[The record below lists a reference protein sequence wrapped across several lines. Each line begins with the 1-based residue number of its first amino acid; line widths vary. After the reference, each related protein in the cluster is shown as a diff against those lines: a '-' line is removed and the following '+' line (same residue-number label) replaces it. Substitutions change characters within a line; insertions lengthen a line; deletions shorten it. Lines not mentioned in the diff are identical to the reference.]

1 MEHPVGGEA
10 TDARTSVEETLD
22 PTTDAEWEAVRALG
36 HRMVDQ
42 VVALHRYVGTQPA
55 WRPVPAA
62 SRQVLRGPLEPGG
75 APLDRAVADFEEHVL
90 PYHLGNIH
98 PRGWGWVNGTG
109 TTLGALADLM
119 ASALNVNCA
128 GASTG
133 ARYVEE
139 QVVDTLKEAL
149 GWPAAGSGVLT
160 SGASVANLVGLAAAR
175 GRAVAEMGAE
185 AGRIGLPH
193 VHAALTVYTSVAAH
207 NSVDRAVR
215 LLGIGTDQL
224 RKIPVDDEGRM
235 DLAALEEALAED
247 AAQGFHPACVVATAG
262 TVDRGAVDPLRRLAD
277 LCARERVWLHVDGAF
292 GAVAALAPELRP
304 LVAGMERADSLAF
317 DLHKWMHVPIEAGCV
332 LVRDPEDH
340 RRPFSVPA
348 AYLRKAAR
356 GIAGTEPWMSDYG
369 PQLTRGYR
377 ALKSWFYL
385 KHYGTAKLGRLVVQ
399 NVRQTRELE
408 ALLRAQPRLQ
418 VLASGPLCVLCFR
431 YVAEGLDGP
440 ALDAFNEEL
449 LADIQESGRAQLSG
463 TAVDGAFALRLA
475 ITNHRTRRE
484 DLAAF
489 VADVVALGDRR
500 RAAGTLA

>member
-1 MEHPVGGEA
+1 MSQYEGAEPIGSAGA
-10 TDARTSVEETLD
+10 LEETLD
-22 PTTDAEWEAVRALG
+22 PTTDAEWEAIRELG

-42 VVALHRYVGTQPA
+42 VVAMHREIATQPA
-55 WRPVPAA
+55 WRPVPQT
-62 SRQVLRGPLEPGG
+62 SRDVLRGPLAPGG
-75 APLDRAVADFEEHVL
+75 APLDRTVADFEEHVL

-139 QVVDTLKEAL
+139 QVVDTLRDAL
-149 GWPAAGSGVLT
+149 GWPATASGILT

-185 AGRIGLPH
+185 AGRIGMPH
-193 VHAALTVYTSVAAH
+193 VNAALTVYASEAAH

-215 LLGIGTDQL
+215 LLGIGTEQL
-224 RKIPVDDEGRM
+224 RKLPVDADGRM
-235 DLAALEEALAED
+235 DLDALGDALAED
-247 AAQGFHPACVVATAG
+247 AAHGFHPACVVATAG
-262 TVDRGAVDPLRRLAD
+262 TVDRGAVDPLEALAD
-277 LCARERVWLHVDGAF
+277 LCAREGVWLHVDGAF
-292 GAVAALAPELRP
+292 GAVAALSPELRA

-317 DLHKWMHVPIEAGCV
+317 DLHKWMHVPIEAGCI
-332 LVRDPEDH
+332 LVRSPVDH

-356 GIAGTEPWMSDYG
+356 GIAGTEPWMSEYG
-369 PQLTRGYR
+369 PELTRGYR
-377 ALKSWFYL
+377 ALKCWFSL
-385 KHYGTAKLGRLVVQ
+385 KHHGTAKIGRLAAQ

-408 ALLRAQPRLQ
+408 ALLRAEPR
-418 VLASGPLCVLCFR
+418 VEVMAAGPLCVLCFR
-431 YVAEGLDGP
+431 YVPEGVEGA

-463 TAVDGAFALRLA
+463 TAVGGAFALRLA

-484 DLAAF
+484 DLAGF

-500 RAAGTLA
+500 RAAARLA